1 MIEQEHNQEYLKKR
15 FVAALMR
22 GGKRSTAEKIVKNA
36 FRLIKEQGLKPQT
49 IFLDALN
56 NSAPLLGVVG
66 KRRGRSKILVP
77 RPLTPKKRLGL
88 ALKWTVTGARA
99 RTELSMSERLAY
111 ELLSLSKGQGNAI
124 RQKLALHQLVF
135 KNRNNSYF
143 KGR

>member
-1 MIEQEHNQEYLKKR
+1 MNYKNILFQISDS
-15 FVAALMR
+15 VAEIKLN
-22 GGKRSTAEKIVKNA
+22 RSELLNSFNYEMADE
-36 FRLIKEQGLKPQT
+36 
-49 IFLDALN
+49 FLDALN

-88 ALKWTVTGARA
+88 ALKWIVTGARA

>member
-88 ALKWTVTGARA
+88 ALKWIVTGARA

-111 ELLSLSKGQGNAI
+111 ELLS
-124 RQKLALHQLVF
+124 F
-135 KNRNNSYF
+135 
-143 KGR
+143 